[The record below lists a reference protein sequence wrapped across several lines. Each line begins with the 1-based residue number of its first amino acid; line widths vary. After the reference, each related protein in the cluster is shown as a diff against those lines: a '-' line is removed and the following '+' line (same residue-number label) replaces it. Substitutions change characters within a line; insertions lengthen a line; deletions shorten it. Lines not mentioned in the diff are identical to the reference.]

1 MSTIIN
7 TESRINNA
15 CVYSDRVMVTRIAE
29 VKLEE
34 AGEYEICFE
43 KLPAHILQETVRATG
58 LGVEGTKILGVDLK
72 LEYYTETPQEK
83 VLELEKLLEQL
94 QIKEKELLNK
104 LEILKKQ
111 QSFLDELDTNSRG
124 TIPRY
129 WALKKLQLND
139 VQELY
144 DFLFNKLGDLNH
156 QGIKLRL
163 EQKKLKAEMLKIQK
177 ELNILRSPHQ
187 LETYTIIVG
196 VEVAKAGNLELN
208 VHYAMYYANW
218 YPQYDIRVFVE
229 EKNVELTYY
238 GMVSQHT
245 GEDWTQTKLAL
256 STARPSIGARLPH
269 LNPWYLNIYIPPP
282 PAYPSK
288 VASGSVVSKDEEK
301 KEYYKAE
308 LEEEAGIKA
317 KTIC

>member
-1 MSTIIN
+1 MSKIY
-7 TESRINNA
+7 TESRIIDA
-15 CVYSDRVMVTRIAE
+15 CVYSDRVMVIRTAE

-156 QGIKLRL
+156 QGINQYHLY
-163 EQKKLKAEMLKIQK
+163 
-177 ELNILRSPHQ
+177 NQ
-187 LETYTIIVG
+187 L
-196 VEVAKAGNLELN
+196 
-208 VHYAMYYANW
+208 
-218 YPQYDIRVFVE
+218 P
-229 EKNVELTYY
+229 
-238 GMVSQHT
+238 
-245 GEDWTQTKLAL
+245 
-256 STARPSIGARLPH
+256 
-269 LNPWYLNIYIPPP
+269 
-282 PAYPSK
+282 
-288 VASGSVVSKDEEK
+288 
-301 KEYYKAE
+301 
-308 LEEEAGIKA
+308 
-317 KTIC
+317 